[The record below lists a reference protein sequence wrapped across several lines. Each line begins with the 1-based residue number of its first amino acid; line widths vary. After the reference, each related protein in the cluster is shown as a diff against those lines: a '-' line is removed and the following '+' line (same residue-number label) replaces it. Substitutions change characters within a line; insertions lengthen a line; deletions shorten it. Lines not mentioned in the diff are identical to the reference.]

1 MSILIFMKWEWGY
14 YLDTVKYITFDFKKV
29 VLKENKILAIKT
41 LNNTIIPFH
50 KWFGVTTSDY

>member
-29 VLKENKILAIKT
+29 VLKENKTFAIRT

-50 KWFGVTTSDY
+50 KWFEVTTSDY

>member
-14 YLDTVKYITFDFKKV
+14 YLDTAKYIAFNFKKV
-29 VLKENKILAIKT
+29 ELKENKVFANKT

-50 KWFGVTTSDY
+50 KWFEVTANDY